1 MYAIEFFQKIVKAK
15 NIGVLIYLFINI
27 NIVVTL
33 LGTMEIPFIVG
44 LLIYFASIF
53 IALSPIGEL
62 ILRLNVGCT
71 QIKRKEHVQRLL
83 PIFNEVYERAK
94 EKDPSLPDDIKLYMN
109 KSQGINAFATGR
121 KTICITKG
129 LLQAS
134 DAEIKATLAH
144 EFGHL
149 SNKDTDLILLITV
162 GNFIVTALFVFL
174 RVFFWIMAIVAG
186 FVSESLVSLVST
198 LLIDGLLV
206 FAMWAWTKIG
216 ILLVMHASRLNEF
229 EADTFASEL
238 GYAESLIILLDR
250 IGDGSEDESGLFA
263 NLASSHPASDLRIAA
278 LQEREGEITEK
289 FTY

>member
-1 MYAIEFFQKIVKAK
+1 MYAIEFFQKIFKSK
-15 NIGVLIYLFINI
+15 NIGVLIYLVINI
-27 NIVVTL
+27 FLVVAL
-33 LGTMEIPFIVG
+33 FGSMEIPIIVG
-44 LLIYFASIF
+44 LYIYFVSIF

-62 ILRLNVGCT
+62 ILRLKVGCT

-83 PIFNEVYERAK
+83 PIFNEVYAKAK
-94 EKDPSLPDDIKLYMN
+94 EKDPSLPDDIRLYMN

-134 DAEIKATLAH
+134 DQEIKATLAH

-174 RVFFWIMAIVAG
+174 RVIFWIMAIASG
-186 FVSESLVSLVST
+186 FVSESLATLVST
-198 LLIDGLLV
+198 ILIDVFLV
-206 FAMWAWTKIG
+206 FAMRVWTKIG

-238 GYAESLIILLDR
+238 GYADSLIILLDR

-263 NLASSHPASDLRIAA
+263 NLASSHPATDLRIAA
-278 LQEREGEITEK
+278 LQKREGEVTEK